1 MNAIF
6 VEMDT
11 DLGLAERDA
20 ALIKIE
26 SQIEAK
32 RKMLMEKRKSL
43 EKVSK
48 ENDLLKLVL
57 KDYNKYYDALKREKE
72 KQFNAMNLLND
83 YVGDIIKS
91 GKFTDAD
98 IMRAKEDQQLILDEL
113 KHIRKD
119 LDEAII

>member
-57 KDYNKYYDALKREKE
+57 KDYNKYYDAIKREKE

>member
-6 VEMDT
+6 VEMDA
-11 DLGLAERDA
+11 DMGLAERDT

-48 ENDLLKLVL
+48 ENELLKLVL
-57 KDYNKYYDALKREKE
+57 KDYNKYYNAIKREKE

-91 GKFTDAD
+91 GKFTEAD

-119 LDEAII
+119 LDEVII

>member
-1 MNAIF
+1 M
-6 VEMDT
+6 ELDT

-57 KDYNKYYDALKREKE
+57 KDYNKYYDAIKREKE